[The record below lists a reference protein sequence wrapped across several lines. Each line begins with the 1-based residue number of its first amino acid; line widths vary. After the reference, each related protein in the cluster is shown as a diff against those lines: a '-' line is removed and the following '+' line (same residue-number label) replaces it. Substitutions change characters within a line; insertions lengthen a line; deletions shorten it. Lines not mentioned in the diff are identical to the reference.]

1 VQTSRPARV
10 FLVGMMG
17 CGKSAVGTAL
27 ARRLGWRY
35 RDNDH
40 ELLHVTAGDAVDAV
54 AAELG
59 RERLHELEA
68 EQAALAA
75 REPSPLVAG
84 LAASVVERV
93 ELWPV
98 LRAAGW
104 CVYLR
109 ATVETLAARVGT
121 GEGRPWLASD
131 QVGFIKRTLAQR
143 HPLYMALADLVVD
156 VDTLDPDQ
164 IAESIIG
171 RLKLEVAGGN

>member
-17 CGKSAVGTAL
+17 SGKTAVGTAI
-27 ARRLGWRY
+27 AGRLGWRY

-40 ELLHVTAGDAVDAV
+40 ELHVTTGDTVDAV
-54 AAELG
+54 AAEIG
-59 RERLHELEA
+59 REGLHELEA
-68 EQAALAA
+68 EQAAVAA
-75 REPSPLVAG
+75 REPPPLVAG

-109 ATVETLAARVGT
+109 ARVDTLASRVGT

-131 QVGFIKRTLAQR
+131 QVGFIERTLAQR
-143 HPLYMALADLVVD
+143 HPLYLALADLAVD
-156 VDTLDPDQ
+156 VDALDPDQ
-164 IAESIIG
+164 IAESIVG
-171 RLKLEVAGGN
+171 QLELEVAQGR